1 MIIVV
6 LPTYNEAEALPPL
19 LCRLREVS
27 VGHFRSSISVI
38 VVDDGSTDGTSEQVI
53 ETSDLAIRL
62 IEHERNRGL
71 SEALKT
77 GLVAAL
83 EQAGANDI
91 IISMDAD
98 DTHTPGLISRMTML
112 IEEGNDVVIA
122 SRFQPGAR
130 VLGVPFYRHFLSGGV
145 SWLFRLVYPIRGVRD
160 YSCGYR
166 AYRASLLRE
175 AFARWDQDFISE
187 PGFSCMVDI
196 LLKLDKLGAICTE
209 VPMILRYD
217 RKPGKSKMNVRKT
230 IWQTLSLLI
239 RRRFAWGRRFA

>member
-1 MIIVV
+1 
-6 LPTYNEAEALPPL
+6 
-19 LCRLREVS
+19 
-27 VGHFRSSISVI
+27 
-38 VVDDGSTDGTSEQVI
+38 
-53 ETSDLAIRL
+53 
-62 IEHERNRGL
+62 
-71 SEALKT
+71 
-77 GLVAAL
+77 
-83 EQAGANDI
+83 
-91 IISMDAD
+91 
-98 DTHTPGLISRMTML
+98 
-112 IEEGNDVVIA
+112 
-122 SRFQPGAR
+122 
-130 VLGVPFYRHFLSGGV
+130 
-145 SWLFRLVYPIRGVRD
+145 VRD